1 MLQELK
7 ARPLV
12 LLLGGLLFGIGF
24 PSISWLFGVVAVL
37 CFMFR
42 HTWLGLI
49 CIGSFAAGFLLQWHS
64 PPPVVTSGEFHER
77 IVLRSFPDF
86 LKGDSLYRFETVAEP
101 IRSGILKTSEGP
113 PLAPFSVLE
122 VDGFVNPGKN
132 GNLHPS
138 SVAVLS
144 SVPLLDFL
152 VRSQRNAIERTN
164 ELYGKED
171 GAWVT
176 ALTFNFPTDLSHD
189 EKADLR
195 FNGTYHLVSASG
207 MHVWV
212 LALLLHFLLVQAG
225 VPRHW
230 QLASVFTLLLAYCAF
245 TGFHPATLRAALMWL
260 IGSAAYLFRRSPD
273 GLSALCLSALIW
285 LAFVPSDA
293 FNAGFQLSYIVS
305 GCLLLWFERKQREE
319 SNEFR
324 TSLEAAVVA
333 TVASEPLSAWWFGR
347 IIFIGPISNLLIEFA
362 SSVVMVLGFLSLI
375 PGVGQVCVFVAKPLI
390 WWMKIAT
397 QFTAGFP
404 SIQVRMHTLP
414 PWLYATYYSLLLL
427 LLLSRKASIG
437 DPFKNE
443 QAESRRFFQ

>member
-24 PSISWLFGVVAVL
+24 PSVSWLFGIAAVL
-37 CFMFR
+37 FFVFKKGWVGTLC
-42 HTWLGLI
+42 LGA
-49 CIGSFAAGFLLQWHS
+49 FAAGFLLLWHS
-64 PPPVVTSGEFHER
+64 PPAVVSSGTFAEKV
-77 IVLRSFPDF
+77 VLRSFPTF
-86 LKGDSLYRFETVAEP
+86 LKGESLYQFETIALPV
-101 IRSGILKTSEGP
+101 RSGVLKISEGP
-113 PLAPFSVLE
+113 PLSPFTVIE
-122 VDGFVNPGKN
+122 VEGMVNPGKN
-132 GNLHPS
+132 GNLHPTS
-138 SVAVLS
+138 LTVLS

-152 VRSQRNAIERTN
+152 VQSQRNAIQRTN
-164 ELYGKED
+164 ELYGVED
-171 GAWVT
+171 GSWVS
-176 ALTFNFPTDLSHD
+176 ALTFNFPSDLSRD
-189 EKADLR
+189 TKADLR

-212 LALLLHFLLVQAG
+212 IALLLHFLLVQVG

-230 QLASVFTLLLAYCAF
+230 QLPIVFLILLAYCGF
-245 TGFHPATLRAALMWL
+245 TGFHAATLRASLMWL
-260 IGSAAYLFRRSPD
+260 IGAAAYLFRRSPD

-285 LAFVPSDA
+285 LFFVPSDV
-293 FNAGFQLSYIVS
+293 FTAGFQLSYVVS

-347 IIFIGPISNLLIEFA
+347 IVLVGPISNILIELA

-375 PGVGQVCVFVAKPLI
+375 PWVGQVCVYVAKPLI
-390 WWMKIAT
+390 WWMKFAT
-397 QFTAGFP
+397 QYTAAFP

-414 PWLYATYYSLLLL
+414 PWVFALYYVLLLVL
-427 LLLSRKASIG
+427 LLGRKADVG
-437 DPFKNE
+437 DPFKKE
-443 QAESRRFFQ
+443 